1 MTYISTSINRFHPMS
16 MAIAHDG
23 ASFFTNGLDAPKRW
37 DGLSSLAEDAGMRP
51 PSTTVTI
58 AGQSTAGSIWGNYI
72 AYCRF
77 VDDAGIPSNLSPVTS
92 IAITS
97 GGAKTGFTYTNV
109 PQPTVRGDKTE
120 IYRNSRGQTV
130 TLYRDVADASA
141 TEHTARTDGELVLEQ
156 SLRILSREGWP
167 NANRFTQPPDW
178 ASVVVSFQNRTWWG
192 VPVDYDFGTATASTS
207 TTNVQFTGTKLTAQM
222 EGRNLH
228 ASGFQAAEISSVDS
242 NTSVTLTS
250 APTAGFGSAGDY
262 YVICTDPANY
272 NTILFSEPGEPES
285 VPTDNALTLQ
295 EDGDRLRGMMPLG
308 AYLYLFKQRHVY
320 RMSTAGD
327 PRRDSIAMLVAR
339 RGCLNQ
345 RSWCRIERAAF
356 VLDRQGA
363 YMFDGSAP
371 VPISSAVDDPYF
383 RARVNWDAAR
393 WFHVEHAP
401 DEFTVRCFVALDH
414 DWWPRDVLAFNYQLG
429 QWHHERHAFELG
441 ASAQVPINGQD
452 RTLVGMEQTVSLLSE
467 GVLDGPSPGLGS
479 HDETLPS
486 VTGTTRGTITSAGTT
501 TIIDTA
507 ASFDF
512 SSWHA
517 SPQSIGAPVYVIDT
531 NGDYQVRRIASI
543 NVTTSTITF
552 QHAFDST
559 PSAGD
564 TYQIGGREIQGKFGA
579 FALPEGEQEQTRR
592 VLMRFEPQNEAGKIN
607 LRHYYNHTSVA
618 ETAHV
623 GHNDNVGV
631 NIEASSANAQFDLTE
646 DAGVLWSRFD
656 AGYDPQSPA
665 NRSMEIELKGVSGNV
680 IGKIYELQLDGMT
693 R

>member
-1 MTYISTSINRFHPMS
+1 MAYIATNLSRFHPMS
-16 MAIAHDG
+16 MAIGHDG
-23 ASFFTNGLDAPKRW
+23 ASYYANGLDAPRRW
-37 DGLSSLAEDAGMRP
+37 DGQSSLAEDAGVRP

-58 AGQSTAGSIWGNYI
+58 AAQSTAGTIWGNYI

-77 VDDAGIPSNLSPVTS
+77 VDDGGVPSNLSPVTS

-97 GGAKTGFTYTNV
+97 GAANTGFVYTNV
-109 PQPTVRGDKTE
+109 PQPTARADKTE
-120 IYRNSRGQTV
+120 IWRNTRGQTV
-130 TLYRDVADASA
+130 TLYRDVADAAA
-141 TEHTARTDGELVLEQ
+141 TARTARTDGELVLQQ

-167 NANRFTQPPDW
+167 NANRFSQPPDW

-192 VPVDYDFGTATASTS
+192 VPVDYDFGTATLSTS
-207 TTNVQFTGTKLTAQM
+207 TTNVQFTGTKLTSQM
-222 EGRNLH
+222 AGRNLSG
-228 ASGFQAAEISSVDS
+228 SGFQAAEISSVDS
-242 NTSVTLTS
+242 NTSVTLVS
-250 APTAGFGSAGDY
+250 APVAGFGSAGDY
-262 YVICTDPANY
+262 YAICTDPANY
-272 NTILFSEPGEPES
+272 NTILFSEAGEPES
-285 VPTDNALTLQ
+285 VPAENALTLQ
-295 EDGDRLRGMMPLG
+295 EDGDRLRAQMPLG
-308 AYLYLFKQRHVY
+308 AYLYLLKERHLY
-320 RMSTAGD
+320 RLSTAGD
-327 PRRDSIAMLVAR
+327 PRRDAIAMLVGR

-345 RSWCRIERAAF
+345 RSWCRIQRAAF

-383 RARVNWDAAR
+383 RSRVNWDAAR

-429 QWHHERHAFELG
+429 QWSHERYPFELG
-441 ASAQVPINGQD
+441 ASVQVPINGQD
-452 RTLVGMEQTVSLLSE
+452 RTLVGMEETVSLLSE

-512 SSWHA
+512 TFWHA
-517 SPQSIGAPVYVIDT
+517 SPQSIGAPVYVIDA
-531 NGDYQVRRIASI
+531 NGDYQMRRIASI
-543 NVTTSTITF
+543 DVTTSTITF
-552 QHAFDST
+552 QHAFSTT
-559 PSAGD
+559 PSVGE
-564 TYQIGGREIQGKFGA
+564 TYQIGGRELEGKFGA

-592 VLMRFEPQNEAGKIN
+592 VLMRFEPQTQAGKIN

-623 GHNDNVGV
+623 AYDDNVGV
-631 NIEASSANAQFDLTE
+631 NVEADSPNAQFDLSQAE
-646 DAGVLWSRFD
+646 GVLQTRFD

-665 NRSMEIELKGVSGNV
+665 NRSLEIELNGVSGNV
-680 IGKIYELQLDGMT
+680 IGKIYQVQLDGVT